1 MYSLAKTVGLP
12 ATFVELRHQSTHE
25 QLPSLAQLR
34 SAAKKAL
41 LWIWDYYWKN
51 LSASSG
57 DEADDMVALGGALT
71 CDEAVT
77 RYIRVDDEDG
87 TRLAE
92 LKSRWDGE
100 QLLAS
105 ITRVKQTV
113 LGNQAYLKCVS
124 LAQQVQDEQN
134 RHGGEE
140 GEKETGV
147 GDEAAL
153 RQGESVTVHPG
164 SGLKAGESSTSGWS
178 VYPGSWT
185 AKPIG
190 IV

>member
-105 ITRVKQTV
+105 ITRVKETV
-113 LGNQAYLKCVS
+113 LGNQAYLKYVS
-124 LAQQVQDEQN
+124 LARQVQDEQN
-134 RHGGEE
+134 RRGGEE
-140 GEKETGV
+140 GEKET
-147 GDEAAL
+147 DARDDAAL
-153 RQGESVTVHPG
+153 RQRESVTAHPE
-164 SGLKAGESSTSGWS
+164 SELKADESSTSGWS
-178 VYPGSWT
+178 VYQGSWT